1 MKAPAVY
8 EGIDLGNHRLTL
20 TLLAVVA
27 IVQGLTEF
35 LPVSSS
41 GHLVLLPAVTGWT
54 DQGLVIDIAVHVGTL
69 GAVVVYLR
77 RDIGRMLHG
86 LLQPGKPD
94 PEIRLLG
101 QTIAA
106 SVPTIAVGG
115 LIFVLAGD
123 LLRSAVVVGWSTLLF
138 GALLYLAD
146 RYSPATGRL
155 EELTWGGALLIGA
168 AQILALIP
176 GASRAGVTITAAR
189 ALGFERTAAARFS
202 MLMSIPVI
210 AAAGGAG
217 AWKLAAS
224 GTVGS
229 FAESIAAAG
238 FAFAAALVAIRLMMG
253 WIRRASFAPFAL
265 YRLVLGAAI
274 LAWAYG

>member
-1 MKAPAVY
+1 M
-8 EGIDLGNHRLTL
+8 TL
-20 TLLAVVA
+20 TLLAVAA

-41 GHLVLLPAVTGWT
+41 GHLVLLPAVAGWD
-54 DQGLVIDIAVHVGTL
+54 DQGLIIDIAVHVGTL
-69 GAVVVYLR
+69 GAVIVYLR
-77 RDIGRMLHG
+77 RDIGRMLRG
-86 LLQPGKPD
+86 LLNPGKPD
-94 PEIRLLG
+94 QDLKLLG
-101 QTIAA
+101 QTAA
-106 SVPTIAVGG
+106 SAIPTIAVGG

-123 LLRSAVVVGWSTLLF
+123 LLRSAVVVGWTTLLF
-138 GALLYLAD
+138 GVLLYLVD
-146 RYSPATGRL
+146 RRSPAIDGL
-155 EELTWGGALLIGA
+155 ERLTWGRAWLIGA
-168 AQILALIP
+168 AQVLALIP

-210 AAAGGAG
+210 AAAGAAG

-224 GTVGS
+224 GADGG
-229 FAESIAAAG
+229 FAEAVLAAS
-238 FAFAAALVAIRLMMG
+238 FAFAAALVAIRLMMA
-253 WIRRASFAPFAL
+253 WLRRASFAPFAL

>member
-1 MKAPAVY
+1 MTP
-8 EGIDLGNHRLTL
+8 
-20 TLLAVVA
+20 TLLAVIA

-54 DQGLVIDIAVHVGTL
+54 DQGLIIDIAVHVGTL

-77 RDIGRMLHG
+77 HDIVRMLRG
-86 LLQPGKPD
+86 LLHPGKSD
-94 PEIRLLG
+94 PELRLLG
-101 QTIAA
+101 QTMAA
-106 SVPTIAVGG
+106 AAPTIAVGG

-123 LLRSAVVVGWSTLLF
+123 LLRSAVVVGWTTLLF

-146 RYSPATGRL
+146 RYSPATDRM
-155 EELTWGGALLIGA
+155 EELTWGRALLIGA

-176 GASRAGVTITAAR
+176 GTSRAGVTITAAR

-202 MLMSIPVI
+202 MLLSIPVI

-217 AWKLAAS
+217 AWKLTAS
-224 GTVGS
+224 GIAAG
-229 FAESIAAAG
+229 FAESIMAAG

-253 WIRRASFAPFAL
+253 WIRRASFAPFAF